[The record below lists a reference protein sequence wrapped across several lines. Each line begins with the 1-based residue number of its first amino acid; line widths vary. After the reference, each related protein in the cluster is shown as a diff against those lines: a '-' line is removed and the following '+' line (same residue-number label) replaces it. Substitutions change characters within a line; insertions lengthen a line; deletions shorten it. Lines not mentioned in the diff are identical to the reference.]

1 MLHYTRREHMS
12 TFMIHQENILNKEN
26 QEERNNTSTRNETI
40 QERYDSFPQYHTLW
54 KMLSS
59 DKDVLE
65 EMKSFR
71 NNPSVM
77 KTLDPNSDPMEQQA
91 KHIGR
96 MTNNDFM
103 SAIAN
108 KESITFQ
115 VDACCD
121 MIGCEGCVDPIYEE
135 EKDESVDQERI
146 VTDPIHSLGSVRKS
160 HFQEARTLQY
170 ASSGEDDDDEEE
182 ENFQSSS
189 SSNSSSSGG
198 STIVAFNISHLGVED
213 EDDHTTSSSEASK
226 NLNESDLGLDMS
238 QLTISPS
245 LHDNSMTRPSECKDE
260 SSSEVEWNDDE
271 DEEEDESIVS
281 DDDIMAQENT
291 IIILDDD
298 DDESDYESDYDTK
311 SLVDE
316 ALGSDK
322 PQKSSKK
329 DKLHF
334 KRNRDA
340 ITLATKQ
347 LFDKTVFKG
356 ALESV
361 QVTYVPRLTSTA
373 GLTRLKT
380 RTTNGVQSRLA
391 SIELSS
397 KLIDDEQR
405 LRSTLMHELCHA
417 AAFLVDGVTKPP
429 HGACFKK
436 WSKVAMKLI
445 PEITVST
452 THSYVTNTHKYAWAC
467 TNSDCRIIIK
477 RHSNSVNVDRHVCG
491 KCKSKLIEI
500 EVKSKDSSEIVPK
513 KKREASGFSLYVQ
526 QHSSSVR
533 ARLEKESKG
542 KKIEQKEVMKELS
555 VMWRNSKNDKTND
568 Q

>member
-1 MLHYTRREHMS
+1 MFHS
-12 TFMIHQENILNKEN
+12 TLRGHVPTIMNHRQENHVVNKED
-26 QEERNNTSTRNETI
+26 QEERTNTSTRNKTI

-54 KMLSS
+54 KMLST

-71 NNPSVM
+71 KSQNVM
-77 KTLDPNSDPMEQQA
+77 KVLDPNSNPIKQQT

-103 SAIAN
+103 SAITN

-115 VDACCD
+115 IDACCD
-121 MIGCEGCVDPIYEE
+121 MIGCEGCMDPIYEE
-135 EKDESVDQERI
+135 EKEESVDQETI
-146 VTDPIHSLGSVRKS
+146 VTDPKHSLGSVRKS
-160 HFQEARTLQY
+160 HLKEMRTFEF
-170 ASSGEDDDDEEE
+170 ASSSSEEE
-182 ENFQSSS
+182 EDKFQSSS

-198 STIVAFNISHLGVED
+198 STIVAFDISHLGVED
-213 EDDHTTSSSEASK
+213 GDDHTTSSAETLK
-226 NLNESDLGLDMS
+226 KLNESDLGFDMS

-245 LHDNSMTRPSECKDE
+245 LNNNSITRPSECKDD
-260 SSSEVEWNDDE
+260 SSSEVEWNDD
-271 DEEEDESIVS
+271 DDDDNESIVS
-281 DDDIMAQENT
+281 DDDINAQENT

-298 DDESDYESDYDTK
+298 DDESDYQSDCDTN

-316 ALGSDK
+316 ALVGDK
-322 PQKSSKK
+322 PQKVSNE

-347 LFDKTVFKG
+347 WFDKTVFKG

-361 QVTYVPRLTSTA
+361 QITYVPRLTSTA

-445 PEITVST
+445 PKITVST

-477 RHSNSVNVDRHVCG
+477 RHSNSVNVDKHVCG

-500 EVKSKDSSEIVPK
+500 DVKSKDSSEIVPK

-533 ARLEKESKG
+533 ARLEIESNG
-542 KKIEQKEVMKELS
+542 KKVEQKEVMKELG